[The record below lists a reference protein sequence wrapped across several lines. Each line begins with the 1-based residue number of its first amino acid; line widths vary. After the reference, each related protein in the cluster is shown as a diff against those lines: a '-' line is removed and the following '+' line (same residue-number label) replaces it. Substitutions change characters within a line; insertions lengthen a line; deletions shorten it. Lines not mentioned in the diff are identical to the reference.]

1 MYRKK
6 AGGKKR
12 SIFLLGFWED
22 FLYLTGPELTLPNG
36 RVNKQKLLVNLK
48 KGGLFFVKL
57 LEEINKVKAEHVGKI
72 VLLKVG
78 AFYVSLGI
86 DAYILHEILGLK
98 LGDISNVKRVGVPV
112 GSIEKYI
119 DLMQSYDIPYVV
131 VNNGKIVALSNGKF
145 EFVIK
150 TERIDS
156 LIELFHVKDT
166 IIKLMYEILSRNLG
180 EII

>member
-1 MYRKK
+1 MRIILDAMGEDNAPDANIKGAVK
-6 AGGKKR
+6 A
-12 SIFLLGFWED
+12 
-22 FLYLTGPELTLPNG
+22 
-36 RVNKQKLLVNLK
+36 
-48 KGGLFFVKL
+48 
-57 LEEINKVKAEHVGKI
+57 INKVKAEHVGKI
-72 VLLKVG
+72 VLFKVG

-131 VNNGKIVALSNGKF
+131 VDGKNIISIFDGKF
-145 EFVIK
+145 EFVLK
-150 TERIDS
+150 TEKLDRLID
-156 LIELFHVKDT
+156 LLYVKDT
-166 IIKLMYEILSRNLG
+166 IIKAMYEILSRNLG

>member
-1 MYRKK
+1 M
-6 AGGKKR
+6 
-12 SIFLLGFWED
+12 
-22 FLYLTGPELTLPNG
+22 
-36 RVNKQKLLVNLK
+36 
-48 KGGLFFVKL
+48 KL

-72 VLLKVG
+72 VLFKVG

-131 VNNGKIVALSNGKF
+131 VDGINVISTFDGNF
-145 EFVIK
+145 DFVLK
-150 TERIDS
+150 TEKLDRLID
-156 LIELFHVKDT
+156 LLHVKDT
-166 IIKLMYEILSRNLG
+166 IIKAMYEILSRNLG

>member
-112 GSIEKYI
+112 GSI
-119 DLMQSYDIPYVV
+119 
-131 VNNGKIVALSNGKF
+131 
-145 EFVIK
+145 
-150 TERIDS
+150 
-156 LIELFHVKDT
+156 
-166 IIKLMYEILSRNLG
+166 
-180 EII
+180 

>member
-1 MYRKK
+1 M
-6 AGGKKR
+6 
-12 SIFLLGFWED
+12 
-22 FLYLTGPELTLPNG
+22 
-36 RVNKQKLLVNLK
+36 
-48 KGGLFFVKL
+48 KL

-72 VLLKVG
+72 VLFKVG

-131 VNNGKIVALSNGKF
+131 VDGKNIISIFDGKF
-145 EFVIK
+145 EFVLK
-150 TERIDS
+150 TEKLDRLID
-156 LIELFHVKDT
+156 LLYVKDT
-166 IIKLMYEILSRNLG
+166 IIKAMYEILSRNLG